1 MSLKNLIKIL
11 MKKNIFY
18 LKMIRKK
25 RKREKVNQKR
35 RRMIKRK
42 KLRENQKKKYKRKKL
57 RK

>member
-42 KLRENQKKKYKRKKL
+42 KLRVSLKKSIKEKS
-57 RK
+57 